1 MTVLLSVQGLTK
13 GYGPRPLFTDLSF
26 DLRAGERV
34 GLIGPN
40 GSGKSTLLR
49 LLAGL
54 EEPEAGTRAQRRN
67 ARLGYVAQDDVFPA
81 GLSARQIVL
90 EALAEEP
97 IEDRERATRAA
108 IALTRAGFTDPDQP
122 ADVLSGGWR
131 KRLALA
137 RELARQAELLLLDEP
152 TNHLDLPG
160 ILWLERLLRD

>member
-1 MTVLLSVQGLTK
+1 MTVLLNVQGLTK

-54 EEPEAGTRAQRRN
+54 EGPDAGTRSQRRN

-81 GLSARQIVL
+81 ARTARQVVL
-90 EALAEEP
+90 EALVEEP
-97 IEDRERATRAA
+97 GEDHERSTR
-108 IALTRAGFTDPDQP
+108 
-122 ADVLSGGWR
+122 
-131 KRLALA
+131 
-137 RELARQAELLLLDEP
+137 
-152 TNHLDLPG
+152 
-160 ILWLERLLRD
+160 